1 MTGMPPIPIA
11 VLSARV
17 STLKFML
24 LRRGL
29 RTSAPRPSSSTRQPL
44 FAPYVSPLNE
54 KQKKVIR
61 RVALLDA
68 PNFHLARHKDAEWVI
83 SASKRTQQQCDAT
96 TLMRN
101 KLRQIVIEELG
112 EGNRRDVVNVGA
124 DAWVSDRARD
134 ALFEFAIAVSICSFY
149 VTDIL

>member
-1 MTGMPPIPIA
+1 MTCMPPIPIT
-11 VLSARV
+11 VSARV

-54 KQKKVIR
+54 KHKKVIR

-68 PNFHLARHKDAEWVI
+68 PTLHLARHKDAEGVI
-83 SASKRTQQQCDAT
+83 SASEHTQQQCDAMM
-96 TLMRN
+96 LMR
-101 KLRQIVIEELG
+101 KKPRQIISEEFG

-124 DAWVSDRARD
+124 DAWVSGRVHD
-134 ALFEFAIAVSICSFY
+134 ALFEFAIAVSICSFCI
-149 VTDIL
+149 TNIL